1 MIVKKKIILCFVLTA
16 SLTSAQ
22 EKITDRVSYYE
33 MMLEYIPSWSLSNY
47 VPESLNY
54 WYNNT
59 YEWLFDA
66 KAKLR
71 ETLTAFKENP
81 YRNAVAQIR
90 IGNEL
95 CEKEQSYLAIRKD
108 KVKSALEQ
116 LCNCRLTDDQVPTIA
131 IACSGG
137 GYRAVAAILG
147 FLLGAQ
153 KIGLLDATTYIT
165 SLSGSAW
172 LMASWMSSGMP
183 LADFKVSLV
192 EKMCKGL
199 SHIGAHGAVLLAD
212 SLLVKYAADQP
223 ITMVDF
229 YGGLLANVL
238 LKDHT
243 DYRQM
248 TYLSAQEK
256 IVSAGDMP
264 LPIYTAVNGDEMN
277 PCQWYE
283 FTPFEI
289 GSAWT
294 GCYVPSWAFG
304 REFKAGES
312 VDFDPE
318 QSLGYQMGIFGSAFS
333 ASFGRIYDEFKH
345 NIYFNFTKY
354 VIETLFAKASQKRVA
369 IAKLYNFA
377 YQVPTS
383 PTAESQKIYLMDA
396 GIAFNLPY
404 PPISGQR
411 AERTADII
419 IFLDASADTA
429 QAAALRSAEQYACE
443 HNLKFPVI
451 DYREINLCAMSVFRD
466 EQDPTV
472 PIVIY
477 MPLVR
482 DTLLWQ
488 SHKQDQEFVEYQPW
502 IENFDPKDCAYC
514 STFDFV
520 YEREQLYQL
529 SGLTE
534 FNMRANKNDILNVL
548 RYVLTIK
555 AK

>member
-1 MIVKKKIILCFVLTA
+1 MVKKAQLFLIIISSFFEIQGHYSTKA
-16 SLTSAQ
+16 
-22 EKITDRVSYYE
+22 
-33 MMLEYIPSWSLSNY
+33 LSDYLPNIG
-47 VPESLNY
+47 S
-54 WYNNT
+54 WYNNA
-59 YEWLFDA
+59 YELLFDA

-71 ETLTAFKENP
+71 ETLIAFKENP
-81 YRNAVAQIR
+81 YRNAVAYVR

-95 CEKEQSYLAIRKD
+95 CEKEESYLTIRKN
-108 KVKSALEQ
+108 KVKTVLEQ
-116 LCNCRLTDDQVPTIA
+116 LCNCRLADDQVPTIA
-131 IACSGG
+131 LACSGG
-137 GYRAVAAILG
+137 GYRAVASILG
-147 FLLGAQ
+147 FLIGAQ
-153 KIGLLDATTYIT
+153 KIGLLDATTYIA

-172 LMASWMSSGMP
+172 LMASWMSSGMS

-199 SHIGAHGAVLLAD
+199 THIGAHGALLLAD

-229 YGGLLANVL
+229 YGGLLANAL
-238 LKDHT
+238 LKDHAE
-243 DYRQM
+243 YRQM

-264 LPIYTAVNGDEMN
+264 LPIYTAVSGDEMN

-294 GCYVPSWAFG
+294 ECYVPSWAFG

-312 VDFDPE
+312 LDFDPE

-333 ASFGRIYDEFKH
+333 ASFERIYDEFKDH
-345 NIYFNFTKY
+345 IYFNFTKY
-354 VIETLFAKASQKRVA
+354 VIETLFAKASHKRVT
-369 IAKLYNFA
+369 IAKMYNFA

-383 PTAESQKIYLMDA
+383 PTAELEKIYLMDA

-411 AERTADII
+411 TERTADII
-419 IFLDASADTA
+419 IFLDASADIY
-429 QAAALRSAEQYACE
+429 QASALRSAEQYARE
-443 HNLKFPVI
+443 HNLKFPTI
-451 DYREINLCAMSVFRD
+451 DYRKISLCAMSVFKD

-472 PIVIY
+472 PVVIY
-477 MPLVR
+477 MPLVH

-488 SHKQDQEFVEYQPW
+488 LHKQDQEFVEYQSLL
-502 IENFDPKDCAYC
+502 ENFDPRDCEYC
-514 STFDFV
+514 STFDFI
-520 YEREQLYQL
+520 YERDQLYQL

-534 FNMRANKNDILNVL
+534 FNMRASKDAIQTILHQII
-548 RYVLTIK
+548 T
-555 AK
+555 AKMTT

>member
-1 MIVKKKIILCFVLTA
+1 MKIKIIGCFILI
-16 SLTSAQ
+16 TSIANAQ
-22 EKITDRVSYYE
+22 ERITDRASYYE
-33 MMLEYIPSWSLSNY
+33 MVQAYMPAWSLGDY
-47 VPESLNY
+47 VPESVSY
-54 WYNNT
+54 WYNST

-81 YRNAVAQIR
+81 YRNTVAEVR

-95 CEKEQSYLAIRKD
+95 CGKERSYLALRKD
-108 KVKSALEQ
+108 KVKATLER
-116 LCNCRLTDDQVPTIA
+116 LCNCRLDDDHVPTVA
-131 IACSGG
+131 LVCSGG
-137 GYRAVAAILG
+137 GYRAVTAILG

-153 KIGLLDATTYIT
+153 KIGLLDATTYTT

-172 LMASWMSSGMP
+172 LMASWMSSGMH
-183 LADFKVSLV
+183 LEDFKVSLV

-199 SHIGAHGAVLLAD
+199 SHIGSNGALLLAD
-212 SLLVKYAADQP
+212 NLLVKYAAEQP

-238 LKDHT
+238 LKDHSEH
-243 DYRQM
+243 RQM
-248 TYLSAQEK
+248 VHLSAQEK
-256 IVSAGDMP
+256 VIGNGDMP
-264 LPIYTAVNGDEMN
+264 LPIYTAVSGDEMN

-304 REFKAGES
+304 REFQAGES

-318 QSLGYQMGIFGSAFS
+318 QSLGYQMGVFGSAFS

-345 NIYFNFTKY
+345 HIYFNFTKY
-354 VIETLFAKASQKRVA
+354 VIETLFAKVSQKRIT
-369 IAKLYNFA
+369 IAKMYNFA

-411 AERTADII
+411 PERAADII
-419 IFLDASADTA
+419 IFLDASADVS
-429 QAAALRSAEQYACE
+429 QSSALRSAEQYAHE

-451 DYREINLCAMSVFRD
+451 DYRDIALHAMSVFKD

-472 PIVIY
+472 PVVIY

-482 DTLLWQ
+482 DNELWQ
-488 SHKQDQEFVEYQPW
+488 LHKQDQQFAAYQPCL
-502 IENFDPKDCAYC
+502 EDFDPKDCTYC

-534 FNMRANKNDILNVL
+534 FNMRANKDGIHTILREVINT
-548 RYVLTIK
+548 R
-555 AK
+555 A